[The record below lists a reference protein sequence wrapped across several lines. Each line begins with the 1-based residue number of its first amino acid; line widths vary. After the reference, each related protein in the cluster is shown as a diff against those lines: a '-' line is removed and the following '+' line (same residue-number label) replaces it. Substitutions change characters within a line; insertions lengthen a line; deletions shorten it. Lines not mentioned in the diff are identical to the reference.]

1 MFDFTHV
8 FGYGSNAVTYLT
20 NFMMSKPKVDSTVKG
35 KSFCANNCFG
45 TFLGIAILLLT
56 LTAKAGDNT
65 SLKDTTYRRNP
76 GTQAPMGPYRPENPK
91 LNDILYTRLDVK
103 FDWLRQQVPASAIIK
118 FTPHFYNQATLELDA
133 KGFDV
138 KGVVQLNS
146 SDQYG
151 SASASDIAKK
161 VLKKLDFSYDKRKLI
176 IKLGKTYTRK
186 DTLFVKIDYVAKPNE
201 VPANAAGEAPA
212 EKGLYFINADGA
224 EEGKPKQIWTQG
236 ETHGSS
242 CWFPT
247 IDAPNQKFTQ
257 DVYITVDSVYKTLSN
272 GLLIG
277 SELDKRGMRTDH
289 WKQSLPHAPYL
300 VMLAVG
306 DFAVAK
312 DMMPNGLELSYYVEP
327 KYGKDAHAIFG
338 RTPEMIAFFTNI
350 FGVAFPWEKYAQI
363 AVRDFVAGAME
374 NTTATV
380 HEEGVQNDTRSLVDG
395 NSDAVIAHELA
406 HHWFGDLVTC
416 EEWGQLPLNE
426 SFANYSEYL
435 WSEYNDGKNQADWG
449 NMQEMKQYLGESETK
464 QVPMIRYFYKDAE
477 NMFDSHS
484 YAKGGRILHMLRNYV
499 GDDAFFASLK
509 LYLKSHAFGN
519 AEIGDLRVAFEK
531 TTGED
536 LNWFF
541 DQWFFRPG
549 HPTLDVDHIFSAAT
563 GKLQVKVKQVQDT
576 LATTVYR
583 LPVKIDVWMNGKRS
597 RYDAMIDKATQTF
610 EFPASKKPDLVLFDA
625 ESQLLGVINHEKSR
639 AEIVY
644 QYLHADGFLPKYE
657 ALAQMEGKLADTSS
671 KNALVKAMTDPFWKL
686 RQMAISNF
694 TEYDGEGFAEI
705 EKIIQTRAKLDPHP
719 QVRSEAIITLASFG
733 DNNNDPIFRQA
744 LSDSSYQVVS
754 IGLEKYLM
762 NQPGDAGEIARQFED
777 SPNDA
782 IVTSVGN
789 YYAGL
794 AQPERYEW
802 FLEKMKRMKPTE
814 KYNFL
819 QVFGKYLIKSKQD
832 VQRKSIPVLEG
843 IARNN
848 PAYFVRFGA
857 FQVLGLLTDI
867 QGVTALRK
875 DIRTKE
881 SEPKLKEMYSQF
893 GDL

>member
-1 MFDFTHV
+1 MP
-8 FGYGSNAVTYLT
+8 GYTALIKLT
-20 NFMMSKPKVDSTVKG
+20 NFEKPMSKHKVDMILKG
-35 KSFCANNCFG
+35 NKIFTKNIAALS
-45 TFLGIAILLLT
+45 LGMLSLFVTLT
-56 LTAKAGDNT
+56 LQAGTGITA
-65 SLKDTTYRRNP
+65 DTTYRRNP
-76 GTQAPMGPYRPENPK
+76 GAKSPAGPYHPQRTQ
-91 LNDILYTRLDVK
+91 LHDILYTRLDVR
-103 FDWLRQQVPASAIIK
+103 FDWVRQQVPASAVIK
-118 FTPHFYNQATLELDA
+118 FAPHFYDQTTLELDA
-133 KGFDV
+133 KGFDIKNV
-138 KGVVQLNS
+138 SQLNPA
-146 SDQYG
+146 DDYG
-151 SASASDIAKK
+151 TLAANEVSRK
-161 VLKKLDFSYDKRKLI
+161 VLKKLEFTYDKQKLTV
-176 IKLGKTYTRK
+176 KLGKKYTRK
-186 DTLFVKIDYVAKPNE
+186 DTLYVKIDYVAKPNE
-201 VPANAAGEAPA
+201 ITAVSGDGQPQ
-212 EKGLYFINADGA
+212 KGLYFINADGM
-224 EEGKPKQIWTQG
+224 EDGKPRQIWTQG

-257 DVYITVDSVYKTLSN
+257 DIYITVDSTYKTLSN
-272 GLLIG
+272 GLLV
-277 SELDKRGMRTDH
+277 SQDLDKNMRTDH
-289 WKQSLPHAPYL
+289 WRQSRPHAPYL

-312 DMMPNGLELSYYVEP
+312 DMMPGGLELSYYVEP
-327 KYGKDAHAIFG
+327 RYARDAHAIFG
-338 RTPEMIAFFTNI
+338 RTPEMIAFFSNV

-380 HEEGVQNDTRSLVDG
+380 HEEGVQNDTRSLIDG
-395 NSDAVIAHELA
+395 NSDAVIAHELS
-406 HHWFGDLVTC
+406 HHWFGDYVTC

-435 WSEYNDGKNQADWG
+435 WSEYNNGRNEADLG
-449 NMQEMKQYLGESETK
+449 NMQEMKQYLGEAETK

-484 YAKGGRILHMLRNYV
+484 YAKGGRILHMLRTYV
-499 GDDAFFASLK
+499 GDDAFFSSLK
-509 LYLKSHAFGN
+509 TYLKTHAWGN
-519 AEIGDLRVAFEK
+519 AEIGDLREAFEK
-531 TTGED
+531 VTGED

-549 HPTLDVDHIFSAAT
+549 HPVIKVDHVFSPNT
-563 GKLQVKVKQVQDT
+563 GKVQIKVKQTQDT

-583 LPVKIDVWMNGKRS
+583 LPLKVDVWVGGKKN
-597 RYDAMIDKATQTF
+597 RYDVIIDKAAQTL

-625 ESQLLGVINHEKSR
+625 ESQLLGVIEHEKSR
-639 AEIVY
+639 PEMAF
-644 QYLHADGFLPKYE
+644 QYLHADSFLPKYE
-657 ALAQMEGKLADTSS
+657 ALGQMEGKLADTTA
-671 KNALVKAMTDPFWKL
+671 KNTLVKAMNDPFWKL

-694 TEYDGEGFAEI
+694 TEYDGPGFPEI
-705 EKIIQTRAKLDPHP
+705 EKIIQSRARLDPHP

-733 DNNNDPIFRQA
+733 DNNNDPIFREA

-754 IGLEKYLM
+754 VALEKYLM
-762 NQPGDAGEIARQFED
+762 NQP
-777 SPNDA
+777 NDA
-782 IVTSVGN
+782 KDVALEFENSVNDGIVTSVGN

-802 FLEKMKRMKPTE
+802 FLDKMRRMKPTE

-867 QGVTALRK
+867 QGVAALRK
-875 DIRTKE
+875 DIRAKE
-881 SEPKLKEMYSQF
+881 TEPKLKEMYSQF
-893 GDL
+893 GEL

>member
-1 MFDFTHV
+1 M
-8 FGYGSNAVTYLT
+8 T
-20 NFMMSKPKVDSTVKG
+20 NFKLMSKLKLDMTGKGINVYSKSIIFMSLGLALLAFPIVVQAKRTAST
-35 KSFCANNCFG
+35 A
-45 TFLGIAILLLT
+45 
-56 LTAKAGDNT
+56 
-65 SLKDTTYRRNP
+65 DTTYRRNP
-76 GTQAPMGPYRPENPK
+76 GVKTPMGPYQAERTR

-118 FTPHFYNQATLELDA
+118 FTPHFYEQSTLELDA
-133 KGFDV
+133 KGFEV
-138 KGVVQLNS
+138 KSVVQLGSMQN
-146 SDQYG
+146 YG
-151 SASASDIAKK
+151 DASAAEISKK
-161 VLKKLDFSYDKRKLI
+161 TLKKLEFTYDKRKLI
-176 IKLGKTYTRK
+176 VNLGKKYSRK

-201 VPANAAGEAPA
+201 IPQDAANNVPPS
-212 EKGLYFINADGA
+212 KGLYFINADGMD
-224 EEGKPKQIWTQG
+224 EGKPKQIWTQG

-257 DVYITVDSVYKTLSN
+257 DIYITVDSTYKTLSN
-272 GLLIG
+272 GLLV
-277 SELDKRGMRTDH
+277 SQNADKGIRTDH
-289 WKQSLPHAPYL
+289 WKQSLPHSPYL
-300 VMLAVG
+300 VMMGVG

-312 DMMPNGLELSYYVEP
+312 DMMPDGLELSYYVEP

-338 RTPEMIAFFTNI
+338 RTPEMIAFFTNV
-350 FGVAFPWEKYAQI
+350 FGVAYPWEKYAQI

-380 HEEGVQNDTRSLVDG
+380 HEEGVQRDTRSLVDG
-395 NSDAVIAHELA
+395 NSDAVIAHELS
-406 HHWFGDLVTC
+406 HHWFGDYVTC

-435 WSEYNDGKNQADWG
+435 WSEYNDGKNEADWG
-449 NMQEMKQYLGESETK
+449 NMQEMKQYLGEAETK

-484 YAKGGRILHMLRNYV
+484 YAKGGRILHMLRKYV

-509 LYLKSHAFGN
+509 TYLRIHAFGN
-519 AEIGDLRVAFEK
+519 AEIGDLREAFEK
-531 TTGED
+531 VTGED

-549 HPTLDVDHIFSAAT
+549 HPVLNVDHVFSANT
-563 GKLQVKVKQVQDT
+563 GKIQLKIKQIQDT

-583 LPVKIDVWMNGKRS
+583 LPLKVDVWVGGKRS
-597 RYDAMIDKATQTF
+597 RYEVLIDKVNQTI
-610 EFPASKKPDLVLFDA
+610 EFPASKKPDLVLFDSD
-625 ESQLLGVINHEKSR
+625 SQLLGVIEHQKSR
-639 AEIVY
+639 PEMVY

-657 ALAQMEGKLADTSS
+657 ALASLEGKLADTTA
-671 KNALVKAMTDPFWKL
+671 KNALIKAITDPFWKL

-694 TEYDGEGFAEI
+694 TEYDGQGFPAI
-705 EKIIQTRAKLDPHP
+705 EKIIQSRAKIDPHP
-719 QVRSEAIITLASFG
+719 QVRSEAMITLASFG
-733 DNNNDPIFRQA
+733 DNNNDPIFREA
-744 LSDSSYQVVS
+744 LGDSSYQVVS
-754 IGLEKYLM
+754 IALEKYLM
-762 NQPGDAGEIARQFED
+762 NQPSDAKEIARQFED

-794 AQPERYEW
+794 AQPERYDW
-802 FLEKMKRMKPTE
+802 FLEKMKRMQPTE

-857 FQVLGLLTDI
+857 FQALGLLTDI
-867 QGVTALRK
+867 QGVAALRK
-875 DIRTKE
+875 DIRAKE
-881 SEPKLKEMYSQF
+881 TEPKLKEMYSQF
-893 GDL
+893 GEL